1 MNRTPRYTSRT
12 GLSLT
17 EIMVVLVIGILLVG
31 VLTPNLAAFFLL
43 DQRSAARELALLYEQ
58 LHDEAVMRNVT
69 FRVAYDLRNNT
80 YEVQVGDPKVLIH
93 TNPEARE
100 DFEAIIQRR
109 MDQMTETERQ
119 EFLSKRKQFQKLD
132 ARFKTKFELPSGT
145 VFGGVYT
152 PQYPEM
158 MRPEDLDEDFD
169 GIVYSY
175 IFANGQ
181 SEHAVILMVTDGEED
196 DGYTIEVE
204 PLSGA
209 VRLHGEVIDWEDSHD
224 FVPDEAPD
232 LPSQ

>member
-1 MNRTPRYTSRT
+1 MRSPRFTSRS

-17 EIMVVLVIGILLVG
+17 EIMVVLVIGILLIG

-43 DQRSAARELALLYEQ
+43 DQRSAAKELALLYEQ

-69 FRVAYDLRNNT
+69 FRVAYNLRTNT

-93 TNPEARE
+93 TDPQKRE
-100 DFEAIIQRR
+100 EFEDMVRRR
-109 MDQMTETERQ
+109 MDQMSDAERE
-119 EFLSKRKQFQKLD
+119 EFLGKRRQFQKLD
-132 ARFKTKFELPSGT
+132 ARFKTAFELPSGT

-152 PQYPEM
+152 PQYEEM
-158 MRPEDLDEDFD
+158 MRPDDLDEDFD

-181 SEHAVILMVTDGEED
+181 SEHAVILMVTEGDED

>member
-1 MNRTPRYTSRT
+1 MRGPRFHSRS

-31 VLTPNLAAFFLL
+31 VLTPSLASYFML
-43 DQRSAARELALLYEQ
+43 DQRSAAKQLALLYEQ

-69 FRVAYDLRNNT
+69 FRVAYNLRANT

-93 TNPEARE
+93 TDPDKRE
-100 DFEAIIQRR
+100 EFEEMIQRR
-109 MDQMTETERQ
+109 MNQMNEAEREQ
-119 EFLSKRKQFQKLD
+119 FLGKRKQFQKLE
-132 ARFKTKFELPSGT
+132 ARFKSNFELPSGT

-158 MRPEDLDEDFD
+158 MRPDDLDEDFD

-181 SEHAVILMVTDGEED
+181 SEHAVIQLITEGDED

-209 VRLHGEVIDWEDSHD
+209 VRLHGEITDWEDSHD

-232 LPSQ
+232 LPNL